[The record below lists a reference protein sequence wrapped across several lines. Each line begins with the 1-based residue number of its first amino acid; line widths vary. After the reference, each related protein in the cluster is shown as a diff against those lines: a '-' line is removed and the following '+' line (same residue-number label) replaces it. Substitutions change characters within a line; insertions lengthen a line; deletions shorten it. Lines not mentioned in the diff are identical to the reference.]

1 MTERSPSIQAEEII
15 LPRFTARPWKW
26 RDPKSISPRQ
36 WLHAN
41 HYIRKFASA
50 TIAPGGVGKTS
61 QALVEAIG
69 MACGRNF
76 LGGQV
81 AARPLAVWYW
91 NLEDPPEEIDRRIA
105 AILLHYNL
113 DQTEIE
119 GQLFINSTSDD
130 DQLII
135 AVKQRDELVICHPVA
150 DALKAEMRMRAIDV
164 MIIDPFVSC
173 HRANENDSAA
183 IDAVAKT
190 WATIARNVSAS
201 VDLVHHVRKPS
212 GASSEYTVDDARGAG
227 SLIGA
232 VRSTRVLNRMSK
244 EEAEKSGIP
253 LDERRHYFRVDKG
266 EKDNM
271 RPPAEK
277 AEWRK
282 LVSVPLNNQT
292 EEDPGDWVGVVTAWK
307 MPSAFDGLTAAD
319 LLRVQQRIAQ
329 DEWRENAQ
337 SDTWAGIAVA
347 EVLDLDL
354 SNAKSQSQHQDYPEN
369 LD

>member
-41 HYIRKFASA
+41 HYVRKFASA

-212 GASSEYTVDDARGAG
+212 GASSEYTVDVPAAPDRLSALCVRPACSIECQKRKRKNPEFLSMNGAIISVWTKAKKTICG
-227 SLIGA
+227 RPPKKRNGA
-232 VRSTRVLNRMSK
+232 NSFPSRSTIKLK
-244 EEAEKSGIP
+244 KIP
-253 LDERRHYFRVDKG
+253 E
-266 EKDNM
+266 
-271 RPPAEK
+271 
-277 AEWRK
+277 
-282 LVSVPLNNQT
+282 T
-292 EEDPGDWVGVVTAWK
+292 
-307 MPSAFDGLTAAD
+307 GLA
-319 LLRVQQRIAQ
+319 
-329 DEWRENAQ
+329 
-337 SDTWAGIAVA
+337 S
-347 EVLDLDL
+347 
-354 SNAKSQSQHQDYPEN
+354 
-369 LD
+369 